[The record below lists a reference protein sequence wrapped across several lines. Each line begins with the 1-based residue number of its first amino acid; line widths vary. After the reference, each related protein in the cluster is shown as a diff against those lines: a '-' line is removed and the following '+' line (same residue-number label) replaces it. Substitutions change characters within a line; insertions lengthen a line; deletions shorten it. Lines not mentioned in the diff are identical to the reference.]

1 MFFSEE
7 PFLGLF
13 FSETTERRLRQ
24 EEICQ
29 RIRFL
34 MGGCVVSIA
43 LCRRGGENPGRN
55 EEIRSETEGQCVG
68 GRMLMRGGVL
78 AASSWSGWRG
88 ECCRRRGG
96 RRGLSCASGT
106 RGRKSDATQQY
117 TRTKTKEIGVLQQ
130 KMMSGASPF
139 IISTY
144 IRLFAV
150 ESV

>member
-68 GRMLMRGGVL
+68 GSD
-78 AASSWSGWRG
+78 ADA
-88 ECCRRRGG
+88 RRRLSGVVVVG
-96 RRGLSCASGT
+96 MDWGMLSATRRSKGAILREWDTRKEKRCHATIHQDKNERNRGT
-106 RGRKSDATQQY
+106 T
-117 TRTKTKEIGVLQQ
+117 TKDDVW
-130 KMMSGASPF
+130 S
-139 IISTY
+139 
-144 IRLFAV
+144 
-150 ESV
+150 